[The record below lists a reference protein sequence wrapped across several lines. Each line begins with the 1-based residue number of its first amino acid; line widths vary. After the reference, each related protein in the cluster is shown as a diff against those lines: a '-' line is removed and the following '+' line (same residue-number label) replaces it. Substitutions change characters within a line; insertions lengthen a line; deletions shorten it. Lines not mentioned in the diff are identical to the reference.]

1 MEPQRGFEKVR
12 GITAPLSPRV
22 ACALL
27 CLMRAATF
35 TERAIENSMSIS
47 EQRTHGRFTMLEAA
61 AVGQSQQ
68 SARVRTSPSVE
79 ELLAEV
85 QEGSPR
91 RLNRL
96 TAVLYRELQRL
107 AKRHLFGQ
115 HRGHTLRTSDLVNET
130 YLKLASLQ
138 APEWKDRAHFLSV
151 ASRAMRSILVDYA
164 RRRSYAKRG
173 GGAVRLA
180 LSSVSM
186 ISDQFSVE
194 VLAVNEALARL
205 SQLAPRTTQI
215 VELRYFAGFSL
226 EETAE
231 AMELSTGTVKREW
244 NMAKAW
250 LRRELAQQKAV

>member
-1 MEPQRGFEKVR
+1 
-12 GITAPLSPRV
+12 
-22 ACALL
+22 
-27 CLMRAATF
+27 
-35 TERAIENSMSIS
+35 
-47 EQRTHGRFTMLEAA
+47 
-61 AVGQSQQ
+61 
-68 SARVRTSPSVE
+68 
-79 ELLAEV
+79 
-85 QEGSPR
+85 
-91 RLNRL
+91 
-96 TAVLYRELQRL
+96 
-107 AKRHLFGQ
+107 
-115 HRGHTLRTSDLVNET
+115 
-130 YLKLASLQ
+130 
-138 APEWKDRAHFLSV
+138 
-151 ASRAMRSILVDYA
+151 MRSILVDYA